1 MSSISTAT
9 ISLSCLLT
17 SNYLT
22 GRMCFDIKSF
32 DTERSLGTRKGGDD
46 MGQMHPLT
54 ALELEAARRREIL
67 LGERSA
73 RRVWND
79 GAARPRA
86 GRQDGGWL
94 ATALTAAAAGTRL
107 ARG

>member
-1 MSSISTAT
+1 
-9 ISLSCLLT
+9 
-17 SNYLT
+17 
-22 GRMCFDIKSF
+22 
-32 DTERSLGTRKGGDD
+32 
-46 MGQMHPLT
+46 MGQMHALT

-73 RRVWND
+73 GRTWND

-86 GRQDGGWL
+86 GRQDDGWL
-94 ATALTAAAAGTRL
+94 AAALTAAAAGTRL

>member
-1 MSSISTAT
+1 
-9 ISLSCLLT
+9 
-17 SNYLT
+17 
-22 GRMCFDIKSF
+22 MCFDIKSF
-32 DTERSLGTRKGGDD
+32 DAERFSERGREEDD
-46 MGQMHPLT
+46 MGQMHALT

-67 LGERSA
+67 LGERAA
-73 RRVWND
+73 RRTWIS

-94 ATALTAAAAGTRL
+94 ATALTAAVAGTRL